1 MTMRA
6 LGQTRGKPLAV
17 SLLSAENHLYEAK
30 RKTDDHGRSR
40 GMARGSHRQ
49 DDGQV
54 FSRRAREAVSR
65 SSEDHRRREEAR
77 SRQAFTIFSSCLGSS
92 PDPSARIARTKS
104 SSRAV
109 AKSPRITSRSSFSRF
124 LALASCGRRPRLFS
138 SAITSR
144 MSSSFVPFAMS
155 KDGNDGRFLTTFQLT
170 SSVASRLRLTRAKP
184 PAYTVDSRW
193 ARYFARRASS
203 HSACTASQSGLPAG
217 ISEICNRSGSL

>member
-17 SLLSAENHLYEAK
+17 SLFSAENRLYEAQ
-30 RKTDDHGRSR
+30 RKTDDPGRSR

-92 PDPSARIARTKS
+92 PYPSARIARTKS
-104 SSRAV
+104 SSRGV
-109 AKSPRITSRSSFSRF
+109 AKRPRITSRSSFSRF
-124 LALASCGRRPRLFS
+124 LALASIGRLPRRDS

-144 MSSSFVPFAMS
+144 ISSSFGPFPMS
-155 KDGNDGRFLTTFQLT
+155 KDANDRRFLPIFQLT
-170 SSVASRLRLTRAKP
+170 SSFTARLRLTRVKS
-184 PAYTVDSRW
+184 PAYTVRSRW
-193 ARYFARRASS
+193 ARNFARRASS